1 MPEKIHFKLT
11 AHAVTVM
18 AEWQISLAWVERVLM
33 RPERI
38 EPDRIDPDLRHAL
51 GRIPERDDRILRVVY
66 NKSTEPWR
74 VVTAYFDWSMRGG
87 YENAL

>member
-1 MPEKIHFKLT
+1 MSEKIHFELT

-18 AEWQISLAWVERVLM
+18 AERQISLAWVERILM

-51 GRIPERDDRILRVVY
+51 GLIPERDDRVLRVVY

-74 VVTAYFDWSMRGG
+74 VVTAYFDRSMRGK
-87 YENAL
+87 L

>member
-1 MPEKIHFKLT
+1 MVTKMPEKIHFELT

-18 AEWQISLAWVERVLM
+18 TERQIPVAWVERVLKG
-33 RPERI
+33 PERI
-38 EPDRIDPDLRHAL
+38 EPDRVDPDLCHAL

-74 VVTAYFDWSMRGG
+74 VVTAYFDRSIRDK
-87 YENAL
+87 L